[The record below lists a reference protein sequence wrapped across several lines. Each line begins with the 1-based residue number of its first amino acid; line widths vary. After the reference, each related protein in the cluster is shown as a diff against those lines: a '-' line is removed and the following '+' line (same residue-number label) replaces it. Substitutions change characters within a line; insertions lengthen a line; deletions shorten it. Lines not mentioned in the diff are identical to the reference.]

1 MQRGEDFLKKWEAII
16 NDVDLNHIPLECVKK
31 MVFKL
36 VDKKQK
42 TINFQALKKQGL
54 NTDDIHVVVERFIQ
68 ENQDDIVNM
77 DFILDIEAVAEILQ
91 PETDKL
97 LGNL

>member
-1 MQRGEDFLKKWEAII
+1 MQRGEDFLKKWEDII

-36 VDKKQK
+36 SDKKQK
-42 TINFQALKKQGL
+42 TINFQLLKKQGL
-54 NTDDIHVVVERFIQ
+54 DIDDIHIVVERFIE
-68 ENQDDIVNM
+68 ENQDNIVNM

-97 LGNL
+97 LDKL

>member
-1 MQRGEDFLKKWEAII
+1 MQRGEDFLKKWEDII

-36 VDKKQK
+36 SDKKQK
-42 TINFQALKKQGL
+42 TINFQLLKKQGL
-54 NTDDIHVVVERFIQ
+54 DIDDIHVVVERFIE
-68 ENQDDIVNM
+68 ENQDNIVNM

-97 LGNL
+97 LDKL

>member
-1 MQRGEDFLKKWEAII
+1 MQRGEDFLKKWEDII
-16 NDVDLNHIPLECVKK
+16 NDVDLDHIPLECVKK

-36 VDKKQK
+36 YDKKQK
-42 TINFQALKKQGL
+42 TINFQLLKKQGL
-54 NTDDIHVVVERFIQ
+54 DIDGIHVVVERFIQ
-68 ENQDDIVNM
+68 ENQDNIVNM

-97 LGNL
+97 LGKL